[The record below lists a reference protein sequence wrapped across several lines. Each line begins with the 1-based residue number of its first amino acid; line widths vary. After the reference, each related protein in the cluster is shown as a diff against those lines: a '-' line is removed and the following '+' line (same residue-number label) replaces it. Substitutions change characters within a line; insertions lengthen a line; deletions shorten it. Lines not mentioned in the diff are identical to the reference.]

1 MKRMIMCAATLF
13 ICATAQA
20 QEAKRSDIEIFFL
33 RTQEFVG
40 KSYTVVG
47 QMSMADP
54 TSALLSVPADRL
66 GSKTVS
72 LKWKDTSGNAWEEA
86 QLQCGS
92 ASIKNQICKKVRAT
106 GIVTANEYMKDSY
119 YLTGVEYEFVK

>member
-1 MKRMIMCAATLF
+1 MKRLLGIAIILVLGTP
-13 ICATAQA
+13 IQA

-47 QMSMADP
+47 KMSMADQ
-54 TSALLSVPADRL
+54 TSALLSVQADRL
-66 GSKTVS
+66 GSKTIS
-72 LKWKDTSGNAWEEA
+72 LRWKETSGHAWEEA

-92 ASIKNQICKKVRAT
+92 ASIKNTVCNKVRAT

-119 YLTGVEYEFVK
+119 YLAGVEYEFVK